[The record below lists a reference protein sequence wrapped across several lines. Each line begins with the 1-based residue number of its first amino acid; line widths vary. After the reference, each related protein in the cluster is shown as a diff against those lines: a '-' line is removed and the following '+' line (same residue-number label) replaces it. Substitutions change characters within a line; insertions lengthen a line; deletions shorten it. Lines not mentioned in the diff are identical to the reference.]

1 MANPDSVG
9 QNTPDSF
16 GSYAIASAQGV
27 SLATTGNA
35 VVALPILKG
44 GLTAGNSVAASG
56 AVIVRRVTIQNPS
69 ANVGTGNITI
79 LSSND
84 GNTSNA
90 VVAAVT
96 LSSLTGTGTFQ
107 DVAISGGNVIV
118 SENRPSLPNAS
129 TSRSGGKQPSHL
141 VCWISCI
148 NWQLCL
154 LKHLHLQSRNWWS
167 ARNNLSSLP
176 LG

>member
-9 QNTPDSF
+9 QKYPDSF
-16 GSYAIASAQGV
+16 GNYAIAGAQSV

-35 VVALPILKG
+35 VVSLPILSG
-44 GLTAGNSVAASG
+44 GLTAGNSVATSG
-56 AVIVRRVTIQNPS
+56 GVIVRRVTIQNPS
-69 ANVGTGNITI
+69 GNVGTGNITI

-107 DVAISGGNVIV
+107 DVAISGGNVAV
-118 SENRPSLPNAS
+118 SGYNTQALYVKVGTAV
-129 TSRSGGKQPSHL
+129 SGTVDIRVYGDT
-141 VCWISCI
+141 V
-148 NWQLCL
+148 NF
-154 LKHLHLQSRNWWS
+154 
-167 ARNNLSSLP
+167 
-176 LG
+176 

>member
-16 GSYAIASAQGV
+16 GNYAIAKAQGV

-35 VVALPILKG
+35 VVALPILSG
-44 GLTAGNSVAASG
+44 GLTAGNSVATSG

-69 ANVGTGNITI
+69 ANVGTGNITV

-118 SENRPSLPNAS
+118 SGYNTQALYVKVGTAV
-129 TSRSGGKQPSHL
+129 SGTVDIRVYGDT
-141 VCWISCI
+141 V
-148 NWQLCL
+148 NF
-154 LKHLHLQSRNWWS
+154 
-167 ARNNLSSLP
+167 
-176 LG
+176 

>member
-1 MANPDSVG
+1 MANPDAVG

-16 GSYAIASAQGV
+16 GNYAIASATGV

-35 VVALPILKG
+35 VVSLPILKG
-44 GLTAGNSVAASG
+44 GLTAGNSVATSG
-56 AVIVRRVTIQNPS
+56 VIIVRRVTIQNPS
-69 ANVGTGNITI
+69 ANVSTGNITI

-96 LSSLTGTGTFQ
+96 LGSLTGTGTFQ

-118 SENRPSLPNAS
+118 SGYNTQALYVKVGTAVTGTVDIRVYGDTVNF
-129 TSRSGGKQPSHL
+129 
-141 VCWISCI
+141 
-148 NWQLCL
+148 
-154 LKHLHLQSRNWWS
+154 
-167 ARNNLSSLP
+167 
-176 LG
+176 

>member
-9 QNTPDSF
+9 QNYSNSF
-16 GSYAIASAQGV
+16 GSYAIASAEGV

-44 GLTAGNSVAASG
+44 GLTAGNAVSTSG

-69 ANVGTGNITI
+69 GNVGTGNISI

-96 LSSLTGTGTFQ
+96 LSSLTATGTFQ

-118 SENRPSLPNAS
+118 SGYNSQALFVKVNSNVAGTVDIRVYGDTVNF
-129 TSRSGGKQPSHL
+129 
-141 VCWISCI
+141 
-148 NWQLCL
+148 
-154 LKHLHLQSRNWWS
+154 
-167 ARNNLSSLP
+167 
-176 LG
+176 

>member
-16 GSYAIASAQGV
+16 GNYAIAQAQGV

-35 VVALPILKG
+35 VVALPILRG
-44 GLTAGNSVAASG
+44 GLTAGNSVATSG

-118 SENRPSLPNAS
+118 SGYNTQALYVKVGTAVAGTVDIRVYGDTVNF
-129 TSRSGGKQPSHL
+129 
-141 VCWISCI
+141 
-148 NWQLCL
+148 
-154 LKHLHLQSRNWWS
+154 
-167 ARNNLSSLP
+167 
-176 LG
+176 

>member
-16 GSYAIASAQGV
+16 GSYAIAQAQGV

-35 VVALPILKG
+35 VVALPILRG
-44 GLTAGNSVAASG
+44 GLTAGNSVATSG

-118 SENRPSLPNAS
+118 SGYNTQALYVKVGTAVAGTVDVRVYGDTVNF
-129 TSRSGGKQPSHL
+129 
-141 VCWISCI
+141 
-148 NWQLCL
+148 
-154 LKHLHLQSRNWWS
+154 
-167 ARNNLSSLP
+167 
-176 LG
+176 